1 MDIKLIPLEELLEDK
16 AASEADIKI
25 CEWALLLDVTE
36 YSGGSVQGR
45 INGNQ
50 IFIDKIKA
58 ELGRRQKEELSSD
71 DN

>member
-1 MDIKLIPLEELLEDK
+1 MDIKLIPLDQLLADK
-16 AASEADIKI
+16 SASEVDIKL

-50 IFIDKIKA
+50 LIIDRING
-58 ELGRRQKEELSSD
+58 ELGRRQKKELSAD